1 MCCSETDFALFS
13 AKISLQTP
21 KSQNLRDL
29 NRMRTVIYNEMRELM
44 KDMKAQADLF
54 AAKVR
59 DLVASLTRDI
69 LGILVF
75 IGFSFIGKFDLKDL
89 ESLLLSNALSLVVKF

>member
-1 MCCSETDFALFS
+1 
-13 AKISLQTP
+13 
-21 KSQNLRDL
+21 
-29 NRMRTVIYNEMRELM
+29 MRELM

-69 LGILVF
+69 LGVLVF
-75 IGFSFIGKFDLKDL
+75 IGFSFIGKFDQKNLA
-89 ESLLLSNALSLVVKF
+89 SLLISD